1 MHEVFGCGVDVEEL
15 SRFDKYIRNND
26 YSLMEDIFTE
36 RELTRFDGDE
46 RVRIALS
53 FSCKEA
59 FFKALGVSW
68 TNSNISWKDIELL
81 FSGPEFDSYQV
92 HLHGY
97 AKELLLR
104 NKAGVGEMSFD
115 FNDEFVLFQ
124 VVLLQ
129 QDEG

>member
-1 MHEVFGCGVDVEEL
+1 MGEVFGCGIDVEEL

-36 RELTRFDGDE
+36 RELTSVDGDK
-46 RVRIALS
+46 RVRFALS

-68 TNSNISWKDIELL
+68 TNSIISWKDIELL
-81 FSGPEFDSYQV
+81 FSGPGFDNYKV
-92 HLHGY
+92 HLQDH
-97 AKELLLR
+97 AKNILIK
-104 NKAGVGEMSFD
+104 NKARIGEISFD
-115 FNDEFVLFQ
+115 FNDDFVLFQ
-124 VVLLQ
+124 VVLLK

>member
-1 MHEVFGCGVDVEEL
+1 MNEVFGCGIDLEEL

-26 YSLMEDIFTE
+26 YSLMEDICTE
-36 RELTRFDGDE
+36 RELMNVAGDK
-46 RVRIALS
+46 RARLALS

-59 FFKALGVSW
+59 FLKALGVSW

-81 FSGPEFDSYQV
+81 FSGPGFDSYEV
-92 HLHGY
+92 HLHNH
-97 AKELLLR
+97 AKNILIK
-104 NKAGVGEMSFD
+104 NKARIGEISFD

-124 VVLLQ
+124 VVLLK